1 MKNSTKYNKYTCDI
15 CGTNFYNKYRII
27 NEINNSYIDCFELI
41 NDYYLDENDWNYKSC
56 YYTCKS
62 CEIGGNENNHNCLSC
77 KDDFLNQSKISN
89 SNFMNCYKLDL
100 SELIKNRTELIQNII
115 YNLIDG
121 FNIND
126 INSDTD
132 KKIVDENI
140 IIKLTST
147 NNQKNNENLN
157 DITMDFG
164 QCENI
169 LKVNYNISKN
179 DSLYIL
185 QIIYEEKG
193 MKIPKVEYEVY
204 YPLDNNNELTKLNL
218 TLCKDTRIEISVP
231 IKINGTLDLYN
242 PKSDY
247 YNDIC
252 SKTTS
257 ECGTDKSLKDRRS
270 EFVYNNMTLCEE
282 NCELIE
288 YNYEKKKAKCSCDIK
303 LSITPNYDIKFNKN
317 DFFKSFTDINNILNL
332 SVMKCYKIV
341 LKIKSLKNNYGFII
355 IFFILLI
362 YFLSVLYLFF

>member
-1 MKNSTKYNKYTCDI
+1 
-15 CGTNFYNKYRII
+15 
-27 NEINNSYIDCFELI
+27 
-41 NDYYLDENDWNYKSC
+41 
-56 YYTCKS
+56 
-62 CEIGGNENNHNCLSC
+62 
-77 KDDFLNQSKISN
+77 
-89 SNFMNCYKLDL
+89 MNCYKLDL

-157 DITMDFG
+157 DITIDFG

-218 TLCKDTRIEISVP
+218 TLCKDTRIEISIP
-231 IKINGTLDLYN
+231 IKINGSLDIYN

-252 SKTTS
+252 SKATS
-257 ECGTDKSLKDRRS
+257 ECGTDISLKDRRN
-270 EFVYNNMTLCEE
+270 EFVYNNMSLCED
-282 NCELIE
+282 NS
-288 YNYEKKKAKCSCDIK
+288 YVSYS
-303 LSITPNYDIKFNKN
+303 
-317 DFFKSFTDINNILNL
+317 LNL
-332 SVMKCYKIV
+332 
-341 LKIKSLKNNYGFII
+341 
-355 IFFILLI
+355 
-362 YFLSVLYLFF
+362 